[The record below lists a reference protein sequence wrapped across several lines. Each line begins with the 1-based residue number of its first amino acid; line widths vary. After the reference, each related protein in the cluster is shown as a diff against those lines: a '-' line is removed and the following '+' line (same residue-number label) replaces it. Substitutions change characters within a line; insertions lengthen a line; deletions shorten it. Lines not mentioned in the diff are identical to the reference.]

1 MFAQQSFCL
10 PNISGIVGR
19 MEPQW
24 ERLGRE
30 VLNRRT
36 SRGWSQSAV
45 RERGGPSDTL
55 QTKIESGNWRPS
67 RGVDETLQKIDIGME
82 WLPGSAS
89 RVLAGGEPSYKVQPE
104 DLRRPPGPL
113 TAEEAESERTINEA
127 LEQVDRRRRSEPL
140 PSTEQRGGLDGIRAA
155 MRRNEIVAM
164 PEAERTQ
171 DEVEWLAAYDAAH
184 QRRLDPRIF
193 PAGEKRPP
201 EAIFDDWQAARNRM
215 LNVVLEYAATRGI
228 PFQEAEEELADVQQM
243 ASDVQLG
250 TGRPWTPPWN
260 PGAEFR
266 EGETPWKREWWAII
280 EQNIGGISTIGHSY
294 DVEKVRRNRA
304 GDEQRAEEWEAHRRS
319 QLSKYDAEEASR
331 IPGSR
336 LVRATLDG
344 LDTEMIIPPG
354 TAPVD
359 DTVLTQGLHRARVDA
374 KAIETQHFALEDLL
388 EKSRAFPTERVD
400 DEVVDTAMAQF
411 LLAVERYVIATDL
424 LIRGFQNADL
434 HASAEQIDVAINA
447 FDFYAKVAASYVPF
461 LESLAGNVQSEVQ
474 RLPVERTRR
483 SLVTLIEWLDKTR
496 DAWIDSGLSKTR
508 SPSVLQHLTAA
519 RTAAPGYKPGR
530 SEQGEADGEEN
541 QDPGGTE

>member
-1 MFAQQSFCL
+1 MENEDPAQ
-10 PNISGIVGR
+10 
-19 MEPQW
+19 
-24 ERLGRE
+24 RLGRF
-30 VLNRRT
+30 VRVRRKELKLT
-36 SRGWSQSAV
+36 QADV
-45 RERGGPSDTL
+45 QNADGPSPATL
-55 QTKIESGNWRPS
+55 RLIE
-67 RGVDETLQKIDIGME
+67 
-82 WLPGSAS
+82 
-89 RVLAGGEPSYKVQPE
+89 AGKHA
-104 DLRRPPGPL
+104 DLRRSTVEPLERILGWEPGSVQAVLDGGSPIYEMHIDDNLREKFHIAPGKITSGGMPRPPRGPSRPVTEAEIL
-113 TAEEAESERTINEA
+113 GIDETTIDLSISPETRGGVDSLRAAVTRSAILKIPEGDRSVEEA
-127 LEQVDRRRRSEPL
+127 
-140 PSTEQRGGLDGIRAA
+140 
-155 MRRNEIVAM
+155 
-164 PEAERTQ
+164 
-171 DEVEWLAAYDAAH
+171 EWLAAYEAAH
-184 QRRLDPRIF
+184 PRQLDPRIYRT
-193 PAGEKRPP
+193 GERRPP

-215 LNVVLEYAATRGI
+215 LNVVLEYAATRKI
-228 PFQEAEEELADVQQM
+228 SFQAAEEELADVQQM
-243 ASDVQLG
+243 ASDVQLD

-319 QLSKYDAEEASR
+319 QLSKCDAEEASR

-344 LDTEMIIPPG
+344 LETETIIPPG

-359 DTVLTQGLHRARVDA
+359 DTALTQGLHRARVDA

-434 HASAEQIDVAINA
+434 HASAEPIDVAINA

-474 RLPVERTRR
+474 RRPVERTRR

-519 RTAAPGYKPGR
+519 RTAAQGYKPGQ
-530 SEQGEADGEEN
+530 SEQGDAGGEEN
-541 QDPGGTE
+541 QDPGGSH